1 MSTLTDIEFKL
12 PLHSCSTL
20 PNLSRL
26 LDFFHTADISGS
38 SEKVRWVGCSWIDL
52 PDCNRWDWARARSRN
67 STPKHTSYLVQVC
80 KLRHHKDHCWRIQKY
95 TCGCSF
101 GHWEIRRRRNKF
113 DLSSFES
120 WSTMWILFTICPGGH
135 FCWRFL
141 AAKPRFVLNVSRRGH
156 NIQIIQGAAPKDGQC
171 DESWIGKRFVAQ
183 LGSYCRLPMSQQS
196 PNIRY
201 FRSQISRWILWTFRW
216 QYPLISR
223 WFCTVLGRTR
233 CRGTQPLC
241 PSVRTLC
248 STCQNRDH
256 RNHHKDHT

>member
-1 MSTLTDIEFKL
+1 
-12 PLHSCSTL
+12 
-20 PNLSRL
+20 
-26 LDFFHTADISGS
+26 
-38 SEKVRWVGCSWIDL
+38 
-52 PDCNRWDWARARSRN
+52 
-67 STPKHTSYLVQVC
+67 
-80 KLRHHKDHCWRIQKY
+80 
-95 TCGCSF
+95 
-101 GHWEIRRRRNKF
+101 
-113 DLSSFES
+113 
-120 WSTMWILFTICPGGH
+120 MWIIFTICPGGH

-216 QYPLISR
+216 QYPLIFR

-241 PSVRTLC
+241 PSVMTLC
-248 STCQNRDH
+248 STCHNRDH
-256 RNHHKDHT
+256 WHHHKDLLFRGEIDENVSNKVGLKTKPHKNGLNFDFNTQILLNFTKLCGLLQFLPQPSNIFIQIYLPYLWHFATLGNTS